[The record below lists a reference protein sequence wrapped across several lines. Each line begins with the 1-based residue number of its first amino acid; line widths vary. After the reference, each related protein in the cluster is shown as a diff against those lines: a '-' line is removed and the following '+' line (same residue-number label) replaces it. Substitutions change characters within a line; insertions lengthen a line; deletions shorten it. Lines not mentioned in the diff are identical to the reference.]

1 MLILMDSLFTD
12 KRTQFTNTIFKQFES
27 SIDAKQN
34 FIPLTLETINLPDVV
49 RQSDGHSCEN
59 FVCVYFYVESIL
71 LIKYFTK
78 DDWLVSFK
86 DMVKKHINAERT
98 IMDF

>member
-1 MLILMDSLFTD
+1 M
-12 KRTQFTNTIFKQFES
+12 
-27 SIDAKQN
+27 
-34 FIPLTLETINLPDVV
+34 ETINLPDVV
-49 RQSDGHSCEN
+49 RQSDGQSCEN

-78 DDWLVSFK
+78 DDLLVSFK

-98 IMDF
+98 IMDFKIDLRNFFFIKKKGLCN